1 MIINKITYVASV
13 VLLLVVFVL
22 TANAAALAAALALI
36 AMPVITVVAC
46 RASVASLKIGFE
58 LPRSCVVESP
68 LVLRMTLDRPALFR
82 GRVEL
87 VFSVRNLLTGALT
100 TYPVSLAPAA
110 SRPAEFNLELD
121 SSICGARVI
130 ALDTARLVDEMGFTS
145 LALDG
150 VSYRETFTV
159 YPQVVDIQVDPRQSA
174 STSLE
179 GVSYDPHRSG
189 QDPSEVFDL
198 RSYREGDSVKSIH
211 WKLSTR
217 FDDVLVREASR
228 PQDHAIAILFGI
240 FACDF
245 EESERPQV
253 LSAALGLAASV
264 SLSLMRLGYHH
275 VVVTTGGSALTAYPV
290 DNRRGFNEMLDAL
303 ASTPLAQ
310 GYPKS
315 REQYSRIM
323 TNRGISKTVLVTAGV
338 DDATFIDIGK
348 TTDLSVLHISDSVQS
363 YSVERGANYC
373 ITHCPASMD
382 PARIKSLEV

>member
-174 STSLE
+174 SASLE
-179 GVSYDPHRSG
+179 GVSYDSHRSG

-240 FACDF
+240 FAHDF

-253 LSAALGLAASV
+253 LSAALGLTASV

-275 VVVTTGGSALTAYPV
+275 VVVATGGSALTAYPV

-323 TNRGISKTVLVTAGV
+323 TNRGISKTVLVTAVV
-338 DDATFIDIGK
+338 DDTTFIDIGK

-382 PARIKSLEV
+382 PACIKSLEV

>member
-1 MIINKITYVASV
+1 MIINKITYIVSVA
-13 VLLLVVFVL
+13 LLLVVFVL

-58 LPRSCVVESP
+58 LPRSCVVDSP

-121 SSICGARVI
+121 SSVCGARVI

-159 YPQVVDIQVDPRQSA
+159 YPQVVDIQINPRQSTSA
-174 STSLE
+174 SLE
-179 GVSYDPHRSG
+179 GVNYDPHCSG

-240 FACDF
+240 FAHDF
-245 EESERPQV
+245 EESGRPQV

-275 VVVTTGGSALTAYPV
+275 VVVATGGSALTAYPV

-303 ASTPLAQ
+303 ASTPLALD
-310 GYPKS
+310 YPTS
-315 REQYSRIM
+315 YERYSKIVAS
-323 TNRGISKTVLVTAGV
+323 RGISKTVLVTAGA
-338 DDATFIDIGK
+338 DDAAFIDMGK
-348 TTDLSVLHISDSVQS
+348 MADLSVLHVSDSVES
-363 YSVERGANYC
+363 YSVERGPSYL

>member
-58 LPRSCVVESP
+58 LPRSCVVDSP

-174 STSLE
+174 SASLE
-179 GVSYDPHRSG
+179 GVSYDSHRSG

>member
-1 MIINKITYVASV
+1 MIINKITYIVSV

-58 LPRSCVVESP
+58 LPRSCVVDSP

-174 STSLE
+174 SASLE

-198 RSYREGDSVKSIH
+198 RSYREGDSVRSIH

-240 FACDF
+240 FARDF

-253 LSAALGLAASV
+253 LSTALGLTASV

-275 VVVTTGGSALTAYPV
+275 VVVATGGSALTAYPV

-323 TNRGISKTVLVTAGV
+323 TNKGISKTVLVTAGV
-338 DDATFIDIGK
+338 DDATFIDVGK

-363 YSVERGANYC
+363 YSVERGPSYL

>member
-1 MIINKITYVASV
+1 MIINKITYVVSV

-58 LPRSCVVESP
+58 LPRSCVVDSP

-87 VFSVRNLLTGALT
+87 VFSARNLLTGALT

-110 SRPAEFNLELD
+110 GRPAEFNLELD

-174 STSLE
+174 SASLE

-198 RSYREGDSVKSIH
+198 RSYREGDSVRSIH

-240 FACDF
+240 FAHDF
-245 EESERPQV
+245 EESERLQV
-253 LSAALGLAASV
+253 LSAALGLTASV

-275 VVVTTGGSALTAYPV
+275 VVVATGGSALTAYPV

-338 DDATFIDIGK
+338 DDATFIDRGK

>member
-46 RASVASLKIGFE
+46 RASVTSLKIGFE
-58 LPRSCVVESP
+58 LPRSCVVDSP
-68 LVLRMTLDRPALFR
+68 LVLRMTLDRPVLFR

-121 SSICGARVI
+121 SSVCGARVI

-159 YPQVVDIQVDPRQSA
+159 YPQVVDIQVDPRQSTSA
-174 STSLE
+174 SLE

-240 FACDF
+240 FAHDF

-253 LSAALGLAASV
+253 LSAALGLTASV

-275 VVVTTGGSALTAYPV
+275 VVVATGGSALTAYPV

-323 TNRGISKTVLVTAGV
+323 TNKGISKTVLVTAGA
-338 DDATFIDIGK
+338 DDADFIDMGK
-348 TTDLSVLHISDSVQS
+348 MADLSVLHVSDSVES
-363 YSVERGANYC
+363 YSVERGPSYL

>member
-58 LPRSCVVESP
+58 LPRSCVVDSP

>member
-1 MIINKITYVASV
+1 MIINKITYVVSV

-58 LPRSCVVESP
+58 LPRSCVVDSP

-130 ALDTARLVDEMGFTS
+130 ALDAARLVDEMGFTS

-174 STSLE
+174 SASLE

-198 RSYREGDSVKSIH
+198 RSYREGDAVKSIH

-240 FACDF
+240 FARDF
-245 EESERPQV
+245 EESGRPQV
-253 LSAALGLAASV
+253 LSAALGLTVSV
-264 SLSLMRLGYHH
+264 SLSLTRLGYHH
-275 VVVTTGGSALTAYPV
+275 VVVATGGSSMTAYPV
-290 DNRRGFNEMLDAL
+290 DNRREFNEMLDAL
-303 ASTPLAQ
+303 AATPLAQ
-310 GYPKS
+310 DYPKS
-315 REQYSRIM
+315 NEQYSKIM
-323 TNRGISKTVLVTAGV
+323 ASRGISKTVLVTVGV
-338 DDATFIDIGK
+338 DEETFIDMGK
-348 TTDLSVLHISDSVQS
+348 MTDLSVLHISDSVQS
-363 YSVERGANYC
+363 YSVERGANYL

>member
-13 VLLLVVFVL
+13 VLLLVVFVF
-22 TANAAALAAALALI
+22 TANAAALAAAVALV
-36 AMPVITVVAC
+36 AMPIITVVAC
-46 RASVASLKIGFE
+46 RASAASLKLGFE
-58 LPRSCVVESP
+58 LPRSCVVGSP

-87 VFSVRNLLTGALT
+87 VFSVRNLLTGALA
-100 TYPVSLAPAA
+100 TYPISLAPAA
-110 SRPAEFNLELD
+110 SRPADFDLELD
-121 SSICGARVI
+121 SSVCGARVI
-130 ALDTARLVDEMGFTS
+130 SLDAARLVDEMGFTS

-174 STSLE
+174 SASLE

-198 RSYREGDSVKSIH
+198 RSYREGDSVRSIH

-217 FDDVLVREASR
+217 FDDVLVRESSR

-240 FACDF
+240 FARDL
-245 EESERPQV
+245 EVPERPQV
-253 LSAALGLAASV
+253 LSAALGLTASV

-275 VVVTTGGSALTAYPV
+275 VVVATGGSALTAYPV

-303 ASTPLAQ
+303 ASTPLALDCPTS
-310 GYPKS
+310 YE
-315 REQYSRIM
+315 RYSKIVAS
-323 TNRGISKTVLVTAGV
+323 RGISKTVLVTAGA
-338 DDATFIDIGK
+338 DDAAFIDMGK
-348 TTDLSVLHISDSVQS
+348 MTDLSVLHVSDSVES
-363 YSVERGANYC
+363 YSVERGSNYL

>member
-22 TANAAALAAALALI
+22 TANAAAHAAALALI

-58 LPRSCVVESP
+58 LPRSCVVDSP
-68 LVLRMTLDRPALFR
+68 LVLRMTLDRPTLFR

-174 STSLE
+174 SASLE

-198 RSYREGDSVKSIH
+198 RSYREGDSVRSIH

-240 FACDF
+240 FAHDF

-253 LSAALGLAASV
+253 LSAALGLTASV

-275 VVVTTGGSALTAYPV
+275 VVVATGGGALTAYPV

-323 TNRGISKTVLVTAGV
+323 TNRGISKTVLVTAVV

>member
-1 MIINKITYVASV
+1 MIINKITYIVSVA
-13 VLLLVVFVL
+13 LLLVVFVL

-58 LPRSCVVESP
+58 LPRSCVVDSP

-121 SSICGARVI
+121 SSVCGARVI

-159 YPQVVDIQVDPRQSA
+159 YPQVVDIQVDPRQSTSA
-174 STSLE
+174 SLE

-240 FACDF
+240 SAHDF

-253 LSAALGLAASV
+253 LSAALGLTASV

-275 VVVTTGGSALTAYPV
+275 VVVATGGSALTAYPV

-303 ASTPLAQ
+303 ASTPLALD
-310 GYPKS
+310 YPTS
-315 REQYSRIM
+315 YERYSKIVAS
-323 TNRGISKTVLVTAGV
+323 RGISKTVLVTAGA
-338 DDATFIDIGK
+338 DDAAFIEMGK
-348 TTDLSVLHISDSVQS
+348 MADLSVLHVSDSVES